1 VTAVLIVDDQL
12 ELLAITGA
20 FLAENGYTVSW
31 APTAVAALK
40 LLTTHRTDVLLT
52 DIIMPGGIDGF
63 ELARRAKVNHPDL
76 KIIYC
81 TGKSNLEPEQ
91 IGHTYGPLLKKP
103 YTQSRLLAVL
113 EHVTGG
119 DYQSVPALPGD

>member
-1 VTAVLIVDDQL
+1 VTAVLIVDDHL

-31 APTAVAALK
+31 APTAAAALQ
-40 LLTTHRTDVLLT
+40 LLTTHSTDVLLT

-63 ELARRAKVNHPDL
+63 ELARRAKVKHPDL
-76 KIIYC
+76 KVIYC
-81 TGKSNLEPEQ
+81 TGMSNLEPEQ

-103 YTQSRLLAVL
+103 YTHSRLLAVL
-113 EHVTGG
+113 KHVAGSRYRAVLDLRPT
-119 DYQSVPALPGD
+119 

>member
-31 APTAVAALK
+31 APTAAAALK
-40 LLTTHRTDVLLT
+40 LLTIHRTDVLLT

-63 ELARRAKVNHPDL
+63 ELARRAMVKHPGL
-76 KIIYC
+76 EVIYC
-81 TGKSNLEPEQ
+81 TGNSNLEPEQ

-113 EHVTGG
+113 AHVTDSGYRAAI
-119 DYQSVPALPGD
+119 DLRTT